1 MSFIPLSSQIPG
13 VSIGAWHIEEEEL
26 FFLERVK
33 LYENE
38 WVRLGNIEHPQKRLE
53 WLSSRLCLKE
63 LIKIRNHSRV
73 ESLNTQ
79 SGKPYL
85 STNSHFISYT
95 HSTKYSAAIAS
106 TECEV
111 GIDLEYLKRKRN
123 FRTSY
128 LWMNEA
134 EVAFFEQHKS
144 HELFLLMWSAKETL
158 YKILGQ
164 GFAFK
169 HNLFLDIENFELKRN
184 GFLPASVQKDDF
196 HKHYLISYQFCPE
209 FVLTY
214 TSDCFSPS
222 SATIPFSKEKSKVY
236 D

>member
-1 MSFIPLSSQIPG
+1 MSFIPLNSQIPH
-13 VSIGAWHIEEEEL
+13 VSIGAWHIEEEE
-26 FFLERVK
+26 FYFLERVK

-38 WVRLGNIEHPQKRLE
+38 WNRLGEIEHPQKRLE

-63 LIKIRNHSRV
+63 LLKIRDLSRV
-73 ESLNTQ
+73 ESLSTQ

-106 TECEV
+106 TQCEV

-123 FRTSY
+123 PKTRF
-128 LWMNEA
+128 LWMNDVELA
-134 EVAFFEQHKS
+134 YYEQHPD
-144 HELFLLMWSAKETL
+144 HQLFLLMWSAKETL
-158 YKILGQ
+158 YKIVGQ

-169 HNLFLDIENFELKRN
+169 QNLALEMENFEMQRN
-184 GFLPASVQKDDF
+184 GFLSATVKKDDF
-196 HKHYLISYQFCPE
+196 EKHYLISYQFCPE

-214 TSDCFSPS
+214 TSDCFSANS
-222 SATIPFSKEKSKVY
+222 STSSFSVDKSTVY

>member
-1 MSFIPLSSQIPG
+1 MSFIPLNSQIPQ
-13 VSIGAWHIEEEEL
+13 VSIGAWHIEEDEF
-26 FFLERVK
+26 FFLEQVK

-38 WVRLGNIEHPQKRLE
+38 WVRLGQIEHPQKRLE

-63 LIKIRNHSRV
+63 LLKIRNHSRV

-79 SGKPYL
+79 TGKPYL

-123 FRTSY
+123 LKTRY
-128 LWMNEA
+128 LWMNED
-134 EVAFFEQHKS
+134 EIAFFDQQPS
-144 HELFLLMWSAKETL
+144 QRLFLLMWSAKETL

-169 HNLFLDIENFELKRN
+169 HHLGLDMSNFVMNDN
-184 GFLPASVQKDDF
+184 GSIPALVQREDF
-196 HKHYLISYQFCPE
+196 CKHFTIRYHFCPE

-214 TSDCFSPS
+214 TSETCPP
-222 SATIPFSKEKSKVY
+222 A
-236 D
+236 